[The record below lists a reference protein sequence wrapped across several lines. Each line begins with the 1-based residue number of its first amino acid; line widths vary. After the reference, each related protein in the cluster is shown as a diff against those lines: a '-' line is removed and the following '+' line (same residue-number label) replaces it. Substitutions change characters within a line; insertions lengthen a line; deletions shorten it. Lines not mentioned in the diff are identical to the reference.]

1 MFSNLNLQTE
11 LDLVNVVTSEVDQ
24 DEIYRSIFKF
34 SRDVDELSIAIEDY
48 EALTKNEIK
57 KEWLLQKSSHFG
69 ISVEDINLNVENLL
83 SDLINNVRD
92 KIKDIWNRIIYFFK
106 KVWVKIQ
113 AWYFN
118 ITKDIFNL
126 RKNIY
131 GLRNKSPIY
140 IDVSLYEEF
149 VSDFYPYFTL
159 KNVANEDDLKNS
171 YNFSIALREY
181 INEDNVTKRL
191 NFLREFTN
199 LLKDISKLDQN
210 SYKAKL
216 IDIFNKYGEDKNSL
230 LYELFE
236 EDKFKKVSFLITS
249 MELGNK
255 EINYITYGLDKPKIE
270 RYKKNNPLLYKISN
284 DNVRGVEYTCL
295 ARLAETIDAI
305 KGIIV
310 NVQSDVFNLEKQ
322 IHKTNINNKDM
333 DFINTVELDIFSV
346 SSQLCFNYVRNILEH
361 IKVVTKWIKIF
372 HKAAKGS
379 TLLGVREEYE
389 VIRNSKPGEYKIPN
403 TNVYIKEPHEV
414 KLIEDGDMVY
424 FTMSDRD
431 WEAIYSAEK
440 IAVGFSVLTN
450 VNLDDKTIRD
460 IKYPSDLTN
469 EKRKERSINLKKSEL
484 GLIFIDTVAV
494 KERDGSAKA
503 MFNLTGDMSFI
514 YYHELGHLL
523 TGQHENGITRR
534 KAIDPNDI
542 AYTFKYYA
550 YTDREIKADAYACLK
565 TGVSP
570 EKVASMRHS
579 LCLKFMN
586 PELKTL
592 KMIDDLKD
600 IERDMLINIRK
611 EIGHMKKYADL
622 TLLEFIKSSLVNF
635 KNKKEE
641 K

>member
-24 DEIYRSIFKF
+24 DEIYRSVFKF

-140 IDVSLYEEF
+140 IDVGLYEEF

-171 YNFSIALREY
+171 YNLSIALREY
-181 INEDNVTKRL
+181 INEDNVNKRL

-210 SYKAKL
+210 SYKTKL
-216 IDIFNKYGEDKNSL
+216 MDIFNKYGEDKNSF

-270 RYKKNNPLLYKISN
+270 RYKKNNPLLYKKSN

-361 IKVVTKWIKIF
+361 IKVVTKWIEIF
-372 HKAAKGS
+372 HKAAKGT
-379 TLLGVREEYE
+379 TLLGIKEEYE
-389 VIRNSKPGEYKIPN
+389 IIRNSKPGQYKIPN
-403 TNVYIKEPHEV
+403 TEVYIQEPYEV
-414 KLIEDGDMVY
+414 KLVEDGDMAY

-431 WEAIYSAEK
+431 WESLYKAHHVIG
-440 IAVGFSVLTN
+440 GFCVLTN
-450 VNLDDKTIRD
+450 SELSDSQIRD
-460 IKYPSDLTN
+460 IKHPDDTTN
-469 EKRKERSINLKKSEL
+469 SLRAARSINYKKAEL
-484 GLIFIDTVAV
+484 GLIFIDAISV
-494 KERDGSAKA
+494 KTRDGGDKA
-503 MFNLTGDMSFI
+503 MFDLTSDLSFI

-523 TGQHENGITRR
+523 TGQHEAVLKIKKN
-534 KAIDPNDI
+534 IDRDDI
-542 AYTFKYYA
+542 AHYFKYYA
-550 YTDREIKADAYACLK
+550 YSDRENRADAYACLK
-565 TGVSP
+565 TGITPEMVS
-570 EKVASMRHS
+570 SLRHS
-579 LCLKFMN
+579 LCLKYIDKS
-586 PELKTL
+586 LQSIKL
-592 KMIDDLKD
+592 LDDLKD
-600 IERDMLINIRK
+600 VERDMCKNIRK
-611 EIGHMKKYADL
+611 EMGHMKKYADL
-622 TLLEFIKSSLVNF
+622 TLLEYIRSSFINF
-635 KNKKEE
+635 KKET

>member
-131 GLRNKSPIY
+131 GLRNKSPIC

-181 INEDNVTKRL
+181 INEDNVNKRL
-191 NFLREFTN
+191 NFLKEFTN

-210 SYKAKL
+210 SYKTKL
-216 IDIFNKYGEDKNSL
+216 MDIFNKYGEDKNSL

-255 EINYITYGLDKPKIE
+255 EINYITYGFDKPKIE
-270 RYKKNNPLLYKISN
+270 RYKKNNPLLYKKSN

-295 ARLAETIDAI
+295 ARLSETIDAI

-333 DFINTVELDIFSV
+333 DFINMVELDIFSV

-361 IKVVTKWIKIF
+361 IKVVTKWIKIY
-372 HKAAKGS
+372 HKAAKGT
-379 TLLGVREEYE
+379 TLLGIREEYE
-389 VIRNSKPGEYKIPN
+389 IIRNSKPGKYKIPN
-403 TNVYIKEPHEV
+403 TEVYIQEPYEV
-414 KLIEDGDMVY
+414 KLVEDGDMAY

-431 WEAIYSAEK
+431 WESLYKAHHVIG
-440 IAVGFSVLTN
+440 GFCVLTN
-450 VNLDDKTIRD
+450 SELSDSQIRD
-460 IKYPSDLTN
+460 IKHPDDTTN
-469 EKRKERSINLKKSEL
+469 SLRAARSINYKKAEL
-484 GLIFIDTVAV
+484 GLIFIDAISV
-494 KERDGSAKA
+494 KTRDGGDKA
-503 MFNLTGDMSFI
+503 MFDLTSDLSFI

-523 TGQHENGITRR
+523 TGQHEAVLKIKKN
-534 KAIDPNDI
+534 IDRDDI
-542 AYTFKYYA
+542 AHYFKYYA
-550 YTDREIKADAYACLK
+550 YSDRENRADAYACLK
-565 TGVSP
+565 TGITPEMVS
-570 EKVASMRHS
+570 SLRHS
-579 LCLKFMN
+579 LCLKYIDKS
-586 PELKTL
+586 LQSIKL
-592 KMIDDLKD
+592 LDDLKD
-600 IERDMLINIRK
+600 VERDMCKNIRK
-611 EIGHMKKYADL
+611 EMGRMKKYADL
-622 TLLEFIKSSLVNF
+622 TLLEYIRSSFINF
-635 KNKKEE
+635 KKET

>member
-11 LDLVNVVTSEVDQ
+11 LDLVNVVTSEVDP

-140 IDVSLYEEF
+140 IDVGLYEEF

-181 INEDNVTKRL
+181 INEDNVNKRL
-191 NFLREFTN
+191 NFLREFIN

-216 IDIFNKYGEDKNSL
+216 MDIFNKYGEDKNSL

-236 EDKFKKVSFLITS
+236 EDKFKEVSFLITS
-249 MELGNK
+249 MELGNT

-270 RYKKNNPLLYKISN
+270 RYKKNNPLIYKKSN
-284 DNVRGVEYTCL
+284 DNIRGVEYTCL

-346 SSQLCFNYVRNILEH
+346 SSQLCFNYVINILEH

-372 HKAAKGS
+372 HKAAKGT

-389 VIRNSKPGEYKIPN
+389 IIRNSKPGQYNIPN
-403 TNVYIKEPHEV
+403 TDVNIQDPHEV

-424 FTMSDRD
+424 FTLSDRD
-431 WEAIYSAEK
+431 WEELYNVHKVAAGI
-440 IAVGFSVLTN
+440 SVLTN
-450 VNLDDKTIRD
+450 ANLDDKTIRD
-460 IKYPSDLTN
+460 MKHPIDLLN
-469 EKRKERSINLKKSEL
+469 EARQEKSISFKKSEL
-484 GLIFIDTVAV
+484 GLIFLDTIAV
-494 KERDGSAKA
+494 KERNGSAKA
-503 MFNLTGDMSFI
+503 LFDLTGDMSFI

-523 TGQHENGITRR
+523 TGQHENGAIHT
-534 KAIDPNDI
+534 KPIDPDDVV
-542 AYTFKYYA
+542 YSFKHYA
-550 YTDREIKADAYACLK
+550 YSSRENKADAYACLK
-565 TGVSP
+565 TGISP
-570 EKVASMRHS
+570 EKVVNVRMS

-586 PELKTL
+586 PELLTL
-592 KMIDDLKD
+592 KMKDDLRD
-600 IERDMLINIRK
+600 IEIDMLRNIRK
-611 EIGHMKKYADL
+611 EIGNMKKYADL
-622 TLLEFIKSSLVNF
+622 TLLEFIKSSFINF
-635 KNKKEE
+635 KTKKDM
-641 K
+641 

>member
-24 DEIYRSIFKF
+24 DEIYRSVFKF
-34 SRDVDELSIAIEDY
+34 SQDVDELSIAIEDY

-57 KEWLLQKSSHFG
+57 KEWLIQKSSHFG

-92 KIKDIWNRIIYFFK
+92 KIKDIWSRIIYFFK

-181 INEDNVTKRL
+181 INEDNVNKRL

-216 IDIFNKYGEDKNSL
+216 MDIFNKYGEDKNSF

-236 EDKFKKVSFLITS
+236 EDKFKKLSFLITS
-249 MELGNK
+249 IELGNK
-255 EINYITYGLDKPKIE
+255 EINYIMYGFDKPKIE
-270 RYKKNNPLLYKISN
+270 RYKKNNPLIYKKSN
-284 DNVRGVEYTCL
+284 DNIRGVEYTCL

-372 HKAAKGS
+372 HKAAKGT
-379 TLLGVREEYE
+379 TLLGIKEEYE
-389 VIRNSKPGEYKIPN
+389 IIRNSKPGQYKIPH
-403 TNVYIKEPHEV
+403 TEVYIQDPYDV
-414 KLIEDGDMVY
+414 KLVEDGDMVY
-424 FTMSDRD
+424 FTISDRD
-431 WEAIYSAEK
+431 WEELYRKTQTVA
-440 IAVGFSVLTN
+440 GFCVLTN
-450 VNLDDKTIRD
+450 SELSDSQIRD
-460 IKYPSDLTN
+460 IKHPDDTTN
-469 EKRKERSINLKKSEL
+469 SLRAARSINYKKAEL
-484 GLIFIDTVAV
+484 GLIFIDAISV
-494 KERDGSAKA
+494 KTRDGGAKA
-503 MFNLTGDMSFI
+503 MFDLTGDLSFI

-523 TGQHENGITRR
+523 TGQHEAVLKIKKN
-534 KAIDPNDI
+534 IDRDDI
-542 AYTFKYYA
+542 AHYFKYYA
-550 YTDREIKADAYACLK
+550 YSDRENRADAYACLK
-565 TGVSP
+565 TGITPEMVS
-570 EKVASMRHS
+570 SLRHS
-579 LCLKFMN
+579 LCLKYIDKS
-586 PELKTL
+586 LQSIKL
-592 KMIDDLKD
+592 LDDLKD
-600 IERDMLINIRK
+600 VERDMCKNIRK
-611 EIGHMKKYADL
+611 EMGHMKKYADL
-622 TLLEFIKSSLVNF
+622 TLLEYIRSSFINF
-635 KNKKEE
+635 KKET

>member
-24 DEIYRSIFKF
+24 DEIYRSVFKF
-34 SRDVDELSIAIEDY
+34 SQDVDELSIAIEDY

-140 IDVSLYEEF
+140 IDVGLYEEF

-181 INEDNVTKRL
+181 INEENVNKRL

-210 SYKAKL
+210 SYEAKL
-216 IDIFNKYGEDKNSL
+216 MDIFNKYGEDKNSL
-230 LYELFE
+230 LYEFFE

-270 RYKKNNPLLYKISN
+270 RYKKNNPLIYKKSN
-284 DNVRGVEYTCL
+284 DNIRGVEYTCL

-346 SSQLCFNYVRNILEH
+346 SSQLCFNYVINILEH

-372 HKAAKGS
+372 HKAAKGT

-389 VIRNSKPGEYKIPN
+389 IIRNSKPGQYNIPN
-403 TNVYIKEPHEV
+403 TDVNIQDPHEV

-424 FTMSDRD
+424 FTLSDRD
-431 WEAIYSAEK
+431 WEELYNVHKVAAGI
-440 IAVGFSVLTN
+440 SVLTN
-450 VNLDDKTIRD
+450 ANLDDKTIRD
-460 IKYPSDLTN
+460 MKHPIDLLN
-469 EKRKERSINLKKSEL
+469 EARQEKSISFKKSEL
-484 GLIFIDTVAV
+484 GLIFLDTIAV
-494 KERDGSAKA
+494 KERNGSAKA
-503 MFNLTGDMSFI
+503 LFDLTGDMSFI

-523 TGQHENGITRR
+523 TGQHENGAIHT
-534 KAIDPNDI
+534 KPIDPDDVV
-542 AYTFKYYA
+542 YSFKHYA
-550 YTDREIKADAYACLK
+550 YSSRENKADAYACLK
-565 TGVSP
+565 TGISP
-570 EKVASMRHS
+570 EKVVNVRMS

-586 PELKTL
+586 PELLTL
-592 KMIDDLKD
+592 KMKDDLRD
-600 IERDMLINIRK
+600 IEIDMLRNIRK
-611 EIGHMKKYADL
+611 EIGNMKKYADL
-622 TLLEFIKSSLVNF
+622 TLLEFIKSSFINF
-635 KNKKEE
+635 KTKKDM
-641 K
+641 

>member
-34 SRDVDELSIAIEDY
+34 SQDVDELSIAIEDY

-140 IDVSLYEEF
+140 IDVGLYEEF

-181 INEDNVTKRL
+181 INEDNVNKRL

-216 IDIFNKYGEDKNSL
+216 MDIFNKYGEDKNSL

-236 EDKFKKVSFLITS
+236 EDKFKKLSFLITS

-270 RYKKNNPLLYKISN
+270 KYKKNNPLIYKKSN

-333 DFINTVELDIFSV
+333 DFINMVELDIFSV

-389 VIRNSKPGEYKIPN
+389 VIRNSKPGEYNIPN
-403 TNVYIKEPHEV
+403 TDVNIQDPHEV

-424 FTMSDRD
+424 FTLSDRD
-431 WEAIYSAEK
+431 WEELYNVHKVAAGI
-440 IAVGFSVLTN
+440 SVLTN
-450 VNLDDKTIRD
+450 ANLDDKTIRD
-460 IKYPSDLTN
+460 MKHPIDLLN
-469 EKRKERSINLKKSEL
+469 EARQEKSISFKKSEL
-484 GLIFIDTVAV
+484 GLIFLDTIAV
-494 KERDGSAKA
+494 KKRNGSAKA
-503 MFNLTGDMSFI
+503 LFDLTGDMSFI

-523 TGQHENGITRR
+523 TGQHENGTIHS
-534 KAIDPNDI
+534 KPIDPDDVV
-542 AYTFKYYA
+542 YSFKHYA
-550 YTDREIKADAYACLK
+550 YSNRENKADAYACLK
-565 TGVSP
+565 TGISP
-570 EKVASMRHS
+570 EKVVNVRMS

-586 PELKTL
+586 PELLTL
-592 KMIDDLKD
+592 KMKDDLRD
-600 IERDMLINIRK
+600 IERDMLRNIRK
-611 EIGHMKKYADL
+611 EIGNMKKYADL
-622 TLLEFIKSSLVNF
+622 TLLEFIKSSFINF
-635 KNKKEE
+635 KTKKDVE
-641 K
+641 

>member
-1 MFSNLNLQTE
+1 MFRNLNLQTE

-34 SRDVDELSIAIEDY
+34 SQDVDELSIAIEDY
-48 EALTKNEIK
+48 EALTKNDIK
-57 KEWLLQKSSHFG
+57 KEWLIQKSSHFG

-83 SDLINNVRD
+83 SYLINNVRD

-181 INEDNVTKRL
+181 INEDNVNKRL

-199 LLKDISKLDQN
+199 LLKDISKLDKY

-216 IDIFNKYGEDKNSL
+216 MDIFNKYGEDKNSF

-236 EDKFKKVSFLITS
+236 EDKFKKLSFLITS

-255 EINYITYGLDKPKIE
+255 DINYITYGLDKPKIE
-270 RYKKNNPLLYKISN
+270 RYKKNNPLLYKKSTN
-284 DNVRGVEYTCL
+284 NTRGVEYTCL

-372 HKAAKGS
+372 HKAAKGT
-379 TLLGVREEYE
+379 TLLGIKEEYE
-389 VIRNSKPGEYKIPN
+389 IIRNSKPGQYKIPN
-403 TNVYIKEPHEV
+403 TEVYIQEPYEV
-414 KLIEDGDMVY
+414 KLVEDGDMAY

-431 WEAIYSAEK
+431 WESLYKAHHVIG
-440 IAVGFSVLTN
+440 GFCVLTN
-450 VNLDDKTIRD
+450 SELSDSQIRD
-460 IKYPSDLTN
+460 IKHPDDTTN
-469 EKRKERSINLKKSEL
+469 SLRTARSINYKKAEL
-484 GLIFIDTVAV
+484 GLIFIDAISV
-494 KERDGSAKA
+494 KTRDGGDKA
-503 MFNLTGDMSFI
+503 MFDLTGDLSFI

-523 TGQHENGITRR
+523 TGQHEAVLKIKKN
-534 KAIDPNDI
+534 IDRDDI
-542 AYTFKYYA
+542 AYYFKYYA
-550 YTDREIKADAYACLK
+550 YSDRENRADAYACLK
-565 TGVSP
+565 TGMTPEMVS
-570 EKVASMRHS
+570 SLRHS
-579 LCLKFMN
+579 LCLKYIDKS
-586 PELKTL
+586 LQSIKL
-592 KMIDDLKD
+592 LDDLKD
-600 IERDMLINIRK
+600 VERDMCKNIRK
-611 EIGHMKKYADL
+611 EMVHMKKYADL
-622 TLLEFIKSSLVNF
+622 TLLEYIRSSFINF
-635 KNKKEE
+635 KKET

>member
-11 LDLVNVVTSEVDQ
+11 LDLVNAVTSEVDQ

-34 SRDVDELSIAIEDY
+34 SQDVDELSIAIEDY

-140 IDVSLYEEF
+140 IDVGLYEEF

-181 INEDNVTKRL
+181 INEDNVNKRL

-216 IDIFNKYGEDKNSL
+216 MDIFNKYGEDKNSL

-249 MELGNK
+249 MELGKK

-270 RYKKNNPLLYKISN
+270 RYKKNNPLIYKKSN

-389 VIRNSKPGEYKIPN
+389 VIRNSKPGEYNIPN
-403 TNVYIKEPHEV
+403 T
-414 KLIEDGDMVY
+414 D
-424 FTMSDRD
+424 
-431 WEAIYSAEK
+431 
-440 IAVGFSVLTN
+440 
-450 VNLDDKTIRD
+450 VNI
-460 IKYPSDLTN
+460 
-469 EKRKERSINLKKSEL
+469 
-484 GLIFIDTVAV
+484 
-494 KERDGSAKA
+494 
-503 MFNLTGDMSFI
+503 
-514 YYHELGHLL
+514 
-523 TGQHENGITRR
+523 
-534 KAIDPNDI
+534 
-542 AYTFKYYA
+542 
-550 YTDREIKADAYACLK
+550 
-565 TGVSP
+565 
-570 EKVASMRHS
+570 
-579 LCLKFMN
+579 
-586 PELKTL
+586 
-592 KMIDDLKD
+592 
-600 IERDMLINIRK
+600 
-611 EIGHMKKYADL
+611 
-622 TLLEFIKSSLVNF
+622 
-635 KNKKEE
+635 
-641 K
+641 